1 MHEGGVACPQWHCR
15 AWSNPDPG
23 GQDLPAGAW
32 QGLEARLT
40 RARGGTVCPR
50 WPCLVAVA
58 VCAFTAAGNDR
69 FTAVGQ

>member
-1 MHEGGVACPQWHCR
+1 MKEVWHARNGIVARGRIRIPAARICLPERGQGPQ
-15 AWSNPDPG
+15 
-23 GQDLPAGAW
+23 
-32 QGLEARLT
+32 ARLT
-40 RARGGTVCPR
+40 RARGGTGCPR